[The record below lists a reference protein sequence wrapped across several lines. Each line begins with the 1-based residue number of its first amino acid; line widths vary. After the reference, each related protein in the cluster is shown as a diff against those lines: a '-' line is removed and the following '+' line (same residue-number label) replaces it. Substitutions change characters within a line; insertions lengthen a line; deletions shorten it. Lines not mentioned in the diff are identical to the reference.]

1 MTIDAGMM
9 STLDPAASDRQRLAK
24 LTDGAQ
30 SFEAMMLGQM
40 LKPLQFGGTPGAD
53 SDDGNMDAGAD
64 TTRGMGTEALA
75 KAIASGG
82 GFGIARQIIREV
94 TSEDHAKGIGSNPS
108 AIAVQGGKV

>member
-1 MTIDAGMM
+1 MTIDTRMS
-9 STLDPAASDRQRLAK
+9 STLDPGTADRQRLAK

-40 LKPLQFGGTPGAD
+40 LKPLQFGGAPGSD
-53 SDDGNMDAGAD
+53 SDDDSNSDAGAD

-82 GFGIARQIIREV
+82 GFGIARQIIRQV
-94 TSEDHAKGIGSNPS
+94 TAQDAATASGSDRS
-108 AIAVQGGKV
+108 KVK

>member
-1 MTIDAGMM
+1 MKIEGPMT
-9 STLDPAASDRQRLAK
+9 TLDPTAGAQQRLAK

-53 SDDGNMDAGAD
+53 SDDDSNPDAGAD

-82 GFGIARQIIREV
+82 GFGIARQIIRQV
-94 TSEDHAKGIGSNPS
+94 TLEDHAKGVGSNSS
-108 AIAVQGGKV
+108 ANTVQGGKV